1 MIIWY
6 ICTRIWQSRRLL
18 LPLVHVH
25 APAGIFEGLWRCG
38 VRSRSRCSRVD
49 LYVPG
54 CAARPEIIIDGILKC
69 FEKPETLEEP
79 VAVEDPAKDEQE
91 KIEEK
96 PEDVTEEEQDDKE

>member
-1 MIIWY
+1 M
-6 ICTRIWQSRRLL
+6 
-18 LPLVHVH
+18 
-25 APAGIFEGLWRCG
+25 
-38 VRSRSRCSRVD
+38 RSRSG

-96 PEDVTEEEQDDKE
+96 PEDVTEEEQDDEEQNRNIRKFRLIPFDRSM

>member
-25 APAGIFEGLWRCG
+25 APAGSSRAVEMLCG
-38 VRSRSRCSRVD
+38 ADQVLPVD

-79 VAVEDPAKDEQE
+79 VARRSCKGRAGE
-91 KIEEK
+91 IEEK
-96 PEDVTEEEQDDKE
+96 PEDVTEEEQDDEE